1 MTNLKTDSKFI
12 PCEPARVTIKI
23 NYYPASY
30 YEPIETEEE
39 KKNVQR
45 QWASARSTIERA
57 VLHHMAAL
65 LAEEHEDV
73 HSIEIENL
81 EGLFLE
87 VNCPLLLT
95 FKDTYKHT
103 KFPENKDA

>member
-1 MTNLKTDSKFI
+1 MTDLKTDSKFI
-12 PCEPARVTIKI
+12 PCEPDRVTIKI
-23 NYYPASY
+23 NYYPVSY
-30 YEPIETEEE
+30 YEPIKTEEE
-39 KKNVQR
+39 KKDVQR
-45 QWASARSTIERA
+45 QWASARSRIERA

-95 FKDTYKHT
+95 FKDTYKYT
-103 KFPENKDA
+103 KFSENKDA